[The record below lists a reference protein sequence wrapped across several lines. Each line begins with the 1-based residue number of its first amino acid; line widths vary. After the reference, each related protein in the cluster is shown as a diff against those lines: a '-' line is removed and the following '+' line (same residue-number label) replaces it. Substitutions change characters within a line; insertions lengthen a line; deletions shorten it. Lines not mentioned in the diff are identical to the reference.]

1 MLEKINLFAMA
12 GDMAIHAGTRQ
23 AVIAQN
29 IANADTP
36 DYKAR
41 DVTPFADLLRDG
53 DGDFRTRATR
63 DGHLHGARGPAEPE
77 IFEKPTGVSNPN
89 GNQVA
94 LEDEML
100 KAVEVKRQHDRAL
113 AIYRSG
119 LTILRSSLGR
129 G

>member
-1 MLEKINLFAMA
+1 MLEKINLFQMA
-12 GDMAIHAGTRQ
+12 TSMASHAGTRQ

-36 DYKAR
+36 GYKAR
-41 DVTPFADLLRDG
+41 DVTPFAELVRASG
-53 DGDFRTRATR
+53 EGFSSRATR
-63 DGHLHGARGPAEPE
+63 SNHLYGTSGPAEPE
-77 IFEKPTGVSNPN
+77 VLEKPGGVSNPN

>member
-1 MLEKINLFAMA
+1 MLDKINLFTMASAMA
-12 GDMAIHAGTRQ
+12 SHAGTRQ
-23 AVIAQN
+23 SVIAQN

-36 DYKAR
+36 GYKAR
-41 DVTPFADLLRDG
+41 DVVPFSELVHDDG
-53 DGDFRTRATR
+53 SSFRSRATR
-63 DGHLHGARGPAEPE
+63 TGHLYGSSDPAAPE
-77 IFEKPTGVSNPN
+77 VVEKAAGVSNPN

-100 KAVEVKRQHDRAL
+100 HAVEVKRQHDRAL

-119 LTILRSSLGR
+119 LTVLRTSLGR